1 MDIKKLLQKMTLE
14 QKIAQLCQFSAR
26 CLVADETGELTGPAK
41 DLNLSMKDIACCGS
55 TLTFADANS
64 MIAIQKKHME
74 LDPNKIPLLFMHDVI
89 HGYRTIYPIQ
99 LALGA
104 SWDADIVKK
113 CSRMSARESAAGG
126 VHVTFAP
133 MVDLVRDARWGRCME
148 SCGEDPYLN
157 SVMAR
162 AQVEGYQGNLDS
174 DEDICA
180 CVKHFAAYGAAES
193 GKDYN
198 TVDMSEYNL
207 RENYLCAYKSAVEAG
222 AQMIMASFNTING
235 VPSIANKWLL
245 KDVLRDEWGFDKPI
259 ISDYSAFAE
268 LVNHGYCS
276 NEKECAKAALDATA
290 DIEMMSVC
298 YLRNLTSLLEEG
310 RIKEE
315 QIDECVLRI
324 LELKDKLGLF
334 ENPYRGANPEKEKAL
349 ALCPEHRAI
358 AREAAQ
364 KCAVLLKNDNILP
377 LNKNTK
383 NIAVIGPW
391 SDVGM
396 LGEWPAHGE
405 PSETVTVIEGVK
417 NALNNASVTM
427 AKGCNG
433 VLNELPDD
441 ELINEA
447 VCAAEKAD
455 AVILCIGEHSKQSGE
470 AHSRADITLSPAQIK
485 LVKEVCAVNKNSV
498 CVLFC
503 GRPIVLTDIIDT
515 VPAIFVAWQPGTE
528 AGNAVADL
536 IFGDVNFEGRLPMT
550 FPLHLG
556 QVPIYYNQM
565 NTGRPKL
572 VPNQIFTSGY
582 IDYPNDPLFP
592 FGYGLSY
599 TSFEISSP
607 VLSKTQMNKGD
618 KVVVSARVKN
628 TGAVAGKTVVQLY
641 IRDLFASRTRPVKE
655 LKGFEKVYLEPGEE
669 KEVSFE
675 ITEKELA
682 FHTASGKFEAEA
694 GDFHIFVALD
704 STSKDLVTLT
714 LK

>member
-1 MDIKKLLQKMTLE
+1 MDIKKLLKKMTLD
-14 QKIAQLCQFSAR
+14 QKIAQLCQFNAR
-26 CLVADETGELTGPAK
+26 CLLPDVTGEITGPAK
-41 DLNLSMKDIACCGS
+41 ALDLTKEDIAYCGS

-64 MIAIQKKHME
+64 MIEVQKKHLE

-89 HGYRTIYPIQ
+89 HGYRTLYPIQ

-104 SWDADIVKK
+104 SWDADIVKE

-126 VHVTFAP
+126 VHVTFSP

-162 AQVEGYQGNLDS
+162 AQVEGFQGNLDS

-180 CVKHFAAYGAAES
+180 CVKHFAAYGAAE
-193 GKDYN
+193 GGRDYN

-207 RENYLCAYKSAVEAG
+207 RENYLAAYKSAVEAG

-235 VPSIANKWLL
+235 VPAIANKWLL
-245 KDVLRDEWGFDKPI
+245 KDVLRDEWGFDKPV
-259 ISDYSAFAE
+259 ISDYAAFAE
-268 LVNHGYCS
+268 LTAHGYS
-276 NEKECAKAALDATA
+276 PDDKESARLALNATA
-290 DIEMMSVC
+290 DIEMMSTC
-298 YLRNLTSLLEEG
+298 YLKNLRALVEEG
-310 RIKEE
+310 KVSEE
-315 QIDECVLRI
+315 QIDESVLRI

-334 ENPYRGANPEKEKAL
+334 ENPYRYANPEKEKAL

-358 AREAAQ
+358 ARKAAQ
-364 KCAVLLKNDNILP
+364 KCAVLLKNDDILP
-377 LNKNTK
+377 FDKNIK

-396 LGEWPAHGE
+396 IGEWPGHGE
-405 PSETVTVIEGVK
+405 PEEAVTVIEGIK
-417 NALNNASVTM
+417 NALASSNVTM
-427 AKGCNG
+427 AKGCEG

-441 ELINEA
+441 KRINEA
-447 VCAAEKAD
+447 VKTAKEAD
-455 AVILCIGEHSKQSGE
+455 AVILCVGEHSKQSGE
-470 AHSRADITLSPAQIK
+470 AHSRADINLSPAQAR
-485 LVKEVCAVNKNSV
+485 LVKEVCSANKNTV

-528 AGNAVADL
+528 GGNAIADL
-536 IFGDVNFEGRLPMT
+536 IFGNVNFEGRLPMT
-550 FPLHLG
+550 FPLCVG
-556 QVPIYYNQM
+556 QVPIYYSQM
-565 NTGRPKL
+565 STGRPQL
-572 VPNQIFTSGY
+572 QPDQIYCSRY
-582 IDYPNDPLFP
+582 IDCPNEPLFP

-607 VLSKTQMNKGD
+607 VLSQAQMD
-618 KVVVSARVKN
+618 KNDTVVVSAKVKN
-628 TGAVAGKTVVQLY
+628 TGGVSGKAVVQLY

-655 LKGFEKVYLEPGEE
+655 LKGFTKVALEAGEE

-675 ITEKELA
+675 ITEKDLA
-682 FHTASGKFEAEA
+682 FYGASGNFEAEA
-694 GDFHIFVALD
+694 GDFHIFLALD
-704 STSKDLVTLT
+704 STSKDFVTLN